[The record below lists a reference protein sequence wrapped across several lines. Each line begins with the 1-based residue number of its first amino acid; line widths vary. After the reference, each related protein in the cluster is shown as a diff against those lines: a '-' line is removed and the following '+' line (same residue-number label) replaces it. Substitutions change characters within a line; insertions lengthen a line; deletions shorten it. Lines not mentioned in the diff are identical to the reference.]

1 MLPRS
6 LVVLA
11 LLCAAP
17 AVHAASTP
25 TGAGSPSCLRG
36 NWVASQAETNR
47 VMRALVPNL
56 PAEVEGRLYM
66 IFRDG
71 AFQYGSRRLVY
82 TASFGDVTLIARGRF
97 FTLAP
102 YTARRGVLTTGAGEV
117 TTEWGKLTG
126 IKDGKRIWRHG
137 DIGDFTGRQVIDAI
151 SKGGLWLN
159 LRMASEID
167 TRYHDLLAQMFEEV
181 QARVPGFAAPKFDA
195 GILISAPEAKVH
207 YHADLP
213 GQGLIQSRLGWLRF
227 VRDRVLQPRHRIDG
241 LLELTR
247 LDLDGHLDLVPLEG
261 CDGGSHAEGE
271 SIGGPITT

>member
-1 MLPRS
+1 MLLRS

-11 LLCAAP
+11 VLCAAP

-36 NWVASQAETNR
+36 NWVASQEETNR

-97 FTLAP
+97 FTLAR

-126 IKDGKRIWRHG
+126 IKDGKVYTVDG
-137 DIGDFTGRQVIDAI
+137 PPT
-151 SKGGLWLN
+151 S
-159 LRMASEID
+159 
-167 TRYHDLLAQMFEEV
+167 TR
-181 QARVPGFAAPKFDA
+181 RTP
-195 GILISAPEAKVH
+195 
-207 YHADLP
+207 
-213 GQGLIQSRLGWLRF
+213 
-227 VRDRVLQPRHRIDG
+227 
-241 LLELTR
+241 
-247 LDLDGHLDLVPLEG
+247 
-261 CDGGSHAEGE
+261 
-271 SIGGPITT
+271 GGPTPFRCGGGTLRVKLPRFASLDWITLRRGTP